1 MLVALWNFLKA
12 GWSRAND
19 QIMRGAG
26 RRPIG
31 PFGSPEAVGNY
42 AMARF
47 KYRSDLGNGAF
58 DNYTHPERI
67 QYGMETGDWGNMP
80 ADCDDLAL
88 WAYQALKTVPGCS
101 PYIVTLRDAGVVGSH
116 VVCAYRQGSTCG
128 VIDTNGHRLL
138 TDLTSATLCRV
149 FTEVYARLGYRYVEA
164 AITPYPF

>member
-1 MLVALWNFLKA
+1 MLVALWNTLKS
-12 GWSRAND
+12 GWSRVND
-19 QIMRGAG
+19 QIMRGAP
-26 RRPIG
+26 RRPI
-31 PFGSPEAVGNY
+31 PSFVSPEAVGAY
-42 AMARF
+42 AIARF
-47 KYRSDLGNGAF
+47 KYQGDRFNGAG

-164 AITPYPF
+164 VITPYPF